1 MKTKLIAALLLVLAQ
16 FSAVSQS
23 DTLKSIS
30 EQIKI
35 ERDSQLQELQEKLK
49 KNEEVVSRL
58 TEKLADSENLKAT
71 DKEKVADL
79 EKLQVALDHRLK
91 MLEEAP
97 KTKINLNGQLAFTE
111 LLSIQRDIQPAE
123 LFLTSRTFFSNLGN
137 ISNVQQYNS
146 FNNWK
151 AEYEKWNTKQKSG
164 DLMVDLV
171 NNSLN
176 LIGNTVNKVPLYGSV
191 VQTFSFGTSSLLSM
205 WSGKDRELSTKT
217 VSMLKLLTV
226 ISQFEQQKS
235 IIDHEWDAINKELE
249 LLQKEN
255 AQLLKDQ
262 MDYFGLNINEY
273 KTKYLDETLDSKR
286 ENYKNACRKAITEKL
301 LLLDSDV
308 NTKGS
313 WLGQVETYM
322 YRVQSLRLRFGQLT
336 TRMLSNIENYEQL
349 ITVYSDANLFPAEFT
364 TNIGTLNNSLKAV
377 KSKFYASFNPVKY
390 IEDSAVMYIER

>member
-1 MKTKLIAALLLVLAQ
+1 MKTITLIFTLLVFA
-16 FSAVSQS
+16 SYASVSQS

-35 ERDSQLQELQEKLK
+35 ERDNQLQELQEKLK
-49 KNEEVVSRL
+49 INEDVVNRL

-79 EKLQVALDHRLK
+79 EKLQVALDSRLK
-91 MLEEAP
+91 ILEEAP
-97 KTKINLNGQLAFTE
+97 KTRINLNGQLAFTE
-111 LLSIQRDIQPAE
+111 LLSIQRDIQPAD
-123 LFLTSRTFFSNLGN
+123 LFLTSRTFFTHLGN
-137 ISNVQQYNS
+137 VSNIQQYGS
-146 FNNWK
+146 FSSWK
-151 AEYEKWNTKQKSG
+151 SEYDKWNSKQKSS

-176 LIGNTVNKVPLYGSV
+176 LIGNAANVVPLYGSV
-191 VQTFSFGTSSLLSM
+191 VNTLSFGTSSLLST
-205 WSGKDRELSTKT
+205 WGAKDKELATKS
-217 VSMLKLLTV
+217 VGMLKLLNV

-235 IIDHEWDAINKELE
+235 IIDHEWEAINKELE

-255 AQLLKDQ
+255 SQLLLDQ
-262 MDYFGLNINEY
+262 MEYFGLNINEY
-273 KTKYLDETLDSKR
+273 KTKYLAETLDSKR
-286 ENYKNACRKAITEKL
+286 ENYKNACRKAISDKL
-301 LLLDSDV
+301 NSLDSDA

-336 TRMLSNIENYEQL
+336 TRMLSNIDNYEQL
-349 ITVYSDANLFPAEFT
+349 IQVYTDSSLFPAEFT
-364 TNIGTLNNSLKAV
+364 TSIAGLNNSLKSV
-377 KSKFYASFNPVKY
+377 KSKFYSSFNPVKY